1 MGRILTE
8 VKIREAH
15 VEDAPTVVS
24 ETSLISARTVRA
36 ELGGISDMT
45 LWRWLNRSDLG
56 FPQPVVIARRRYW
69 RRVDIET
76 WKQNLKPASEPP
88 FRYKK

>member
-1 MGRILTE
+1 MGRIITE
-8 VKIREAH
+8 GAIREAL
-15 VEDAPTVVS
+15 VEDNPTAVS
-24 ETSLISARTVRA
+24 EKSLISARTVRA

-69 RRVDIET
+69 RRVDIEN
-76 WKQNLKPASEPP
+76 WKQNLKPVSEPP
-88 FRYKK
+88 LHYKK